1 MAPARPATPKE
12 SDSKRSRK
20 LVTIE
25 KKLEVL
31 DRYDRG
37 EKTSVIVHAT
47 GLSDSTLRT
56 IRANADKIR
65 ASSVAGTSASSS
77 QCSRARSIEMERM
90 EKLLAQWIQHQNK
103 DNVPISMAIV
113 QTKALCIYKDLLE
126 EDEEDKAKK
135 FNASS
140 GWFARFKKR
149 YGFHNLKMTGE
160 AASAD
165 VGAAKTYPA
174 TLKKIIEEGGYT
186 SKQSFNIDETCLFWK
201 KLPNR
206 TYITAEE
213 KTAPGFKASK
223 DRLTLLFGA
232 NAEGDCKLKPALV
245 YHSENP
251 RALKGYVKTCY
262 WYSNKKGWMTGSI
275 FKDYFGKLEK
285 ELELYCEKEEIP
297 FKILLLLD
305 NAPSY
310 PPSAENLSNNIQLA
324 FLPPNTTSIL
334 QPCDQGIIK
343 TFKSYYL
350 RSTLIDLVERTQKD
364 KISVKEYWKQFTI
377 KDALRFIKES
387 WEKVPSKCLNG
398 VWKHL
403 CPQFVH
409 DFVVF
414 DINDNVLRANKESLD
429 KAREAGFDD
438 LEQKDIDE
446 LLESHR
452 EELTNEELLEM
463 EKIQNAE
470 LEASR
475 PTPETPEPEK
485 VLTKSD
491 LEKAL
496 ASIRDGLDV
505 LEAKDPNINRSA
517 TVARKVMSELNC
529 YKLMLEQKKKKT
541 TQTKLQLF
549 QKKEEQGER
558 GREGERG
565 GEGARG
571 EEEARDDD
579 QPSEDENTEA
589 AKRKQH
595 LSQKET
601 EPKKEKPPPCKK
613 RKVFMGTEQENVFV
627 VDGID
632 TSTQDRACKKEVS
645 SRVEVGDIDP
655 LRETVSVK
663 QESVDSEEGEDGL
676 FENKDLNLNEV
687 LQVKEEVTIKE
698 EHIEVFDYTDWV

>member
-1 MAPARPATPKE
+1 M
-12 SDSKRSRK
+12 
-20 LVTIE
+20 
-25 KKLEVL
+25 
-31 DRYDRG
+31 
-37 EKTSVIVHAT
+37 
-47 GLSDSTLRT
+47 
-56 IRANADKIR
+56 
-65 ASSVAGTSASSS
+65 
-77 QCSRARSIEMERM
+77 
-90 EKLLAQWIQHQNK
+90 
-103 DNVPISMAIV
+103 
-113 QTKALCIYKDLLE
+113 
-126 EDEEDKAKK
+126 
-135 FNASS
+135 
-140 GWFARFKKR
+140 
-149 YGFHNLKMTGE
+149 
-160 AASAD
+160 
-165 VGAAKTYPA
+165 
-174 TLKKIIEEGGYT
+174 
-186 SKQSFNIDETCLFWK
+186 
-201 KLPNR
+201 
-206 TYITAEE
+206 
-213 KTAPGFKASK
+213 
-223 DRLTLLFGA
+223 
-232 NAEGDCKLKPALV
+232 
-245 YHSENP
+245 
-251 RALKGYVKTCY
+251 
-262 WYSNKKGWMTGSI
+262 
-275 FKDYFGKLEK
+275 EK

-305 NAPSY
+305 NAPSH

-350 RSTLIDLVERTQKD
+350 RSTLTDLVERTQKD

-475 PTPETPEPEK
+475 PTPETPEPER

-541 TQTKLQLF
+541 TQTKLHQFF

-571 EEEARDDD
+571 EEEARG
-579 QPSEDENTEA
+579 EERE
-589 AKRKQH
+589 RG
-595 LSQKET
+595 KEG
-601 EPKKEKPPPCKK
+601 E
-613 RKVFMGTEQENVFV
+613 RG
-627 VDGID
+627 
-632 TSTQDRACKKEVS
+632 
-645 SRVEVGDIDP
+645 
-655 LRETVSVK
+655 
-663 QESVDSEEGEDGL
+663 EEGGRQAGDSG
-676 FENKDLNLNEV
+676 
-687 LQVKEEVTIKE
+687 EEGGSESADTPDTPDSGDE
-698 EHIEVFDYTDWV
+698 SDAS